1 MLRRL
6 LLDRA
11 IVVDEWR
18 YLEAGAD
25 AAASGDAGLVPA
37 TADGRW
43 ILPYERWVAE
53 RAAWRLPPRSTGVL
67 LEPTHAIER
76 IGPALSNFSLI
87 AVRFPSPSEGRGY
100 TQGRLLR
107 ERWGFAGE
115 LRAVDYVRHDQLFFL
130 ARCGFNAFELPEHE
144 FPTALAA
151 LGTFTAEYQA
161 SNDSGLATP
170 LRHR

>member
-1 MLRRL
+1 MPRRL

-18 YLEAGAD
+18 RLEDGAEAAAGA
-25 AAASGDAGLVPA
+25 
-37 TADGRW
+37 RW
-43 ILPYERWVAE
+43 IVPYERWLAE
-53 RAAWRLPPRSTGVL
+53 RAAWPLPPRATGVL
-67 LEPTHAIER
+67 LEPNHAIDR
-76 IGPALSNFSLI
+76 IGPALAHFALV
-87 AVRFPSPSEGRGY
+87 AVRFPGPSDGRGY
-100 TQGRLLR
+100 TQARLLR

-144 FPTALAA
+144 FDTALAA
-151 LGTFTAEYQA
+151 LGAFTAKYQA
-161 SNDSGLATP
+161 SNDAGLAAP